1 MTGHAVV
8 VAGGGPTGLMLV
20 GELLASLVLPP
31 WTTAGLA
38 GWAPLLGLGLTAGQ
52 PGPPGNLTRI

>member
-1 MTGHAVV
+1 
-8 VAGGGPTGLMLV
+8 VAQSSTDRGLIPIAWLSVGP
-20 GELLASLVLPP
+20 LLASLVLPP

-52 PGPPGNLTRI
+52 PGPSGNLTRI